1 VKVWFA
7 FLLFAGIATAGSA
20 HAYAQRLYPAQGPL
34 ATVPS
39 PQVFTARMHGSTTG
53 QITVT
58 LANGEVFN
66 GQWSTLVAF
75 STNTN
80 PKKTTT
86 GSPLQP
92 NLASAWDA
100 VYGQGFYLAK
110 VLGESIGQALLTGN
124 QGTVIQMEYFNNK
137 EGAALDSKGNIY
149 KMVW

>member
-1 VKVWFA
+1 M
-7 FLLFAGIATAGSA
+7 FLLLAVFVILGSA
-20 HAYAQRLYPAQGPL
+20 HAYAQRLYPVQGPL

-39 PQVFTARMHGSTTG
+39 PQEFTARMHGSTTG

-58 LANGEVFN
+58 LANGETFN

-80 PKKTTT
+80 PKKAPT

-110 VLGESIGQALLTGN
+110 VIGVGIGQSLLTGN
-124 QGTVIQMEYFNNK
+124 QGTVVQLEYFNNK
-137 EGAALDSKGNIY
+137 EGVALDSKGNIY